1 VKAYE
6 KGLKMNMKFKKAN
19 DQVVYLP
26 AKINCSKFKTEVGD
40 NGFLERVK
48 CYARKKQNA
57 KHVA

>member
-1 VKAYE
+1 
-6 KGLKMNMKFKKAN
+6 MKFKKAN

>member
-26 AKINCSKFKTEVGD
+26 AKINCNKFKTEVED
-40 NGFLERVK
+40 DGFL
-48 CYARKKQNA
+48 
-57 KHVA
+57 